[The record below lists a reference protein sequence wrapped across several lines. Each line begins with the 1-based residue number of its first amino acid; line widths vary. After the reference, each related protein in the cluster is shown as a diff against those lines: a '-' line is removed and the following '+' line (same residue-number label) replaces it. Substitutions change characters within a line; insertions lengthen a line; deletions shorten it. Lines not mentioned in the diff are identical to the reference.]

1 MIYRRSKAREV
12 ALQLLYRVDLN
23 PSLSKAQVA
32 EFITARINDQISRD
46 FALLLYQQTMQNLL
60 QIDAMLVQ
68 SAENWR
74 LPRMAAVDRNLL
86 RLGTF
91 ELSHQKETPSEVVLN
106 ESIELAKRFGTADSP
121 SFVNGILDKICSTE
135 RPKPEHA

>member
-23 PSLSKAQVA
+23 PSMTKEQVTD
-32 EFITARINDQISRD
+32 FITNRINDQASRD
-46 FALLLYQQTMQNLL
+46 FALLLYQQTMRNLSG
-60 QIDAMLVQ
+60 IDEMLVK

-86 RLGTF
+86 RLGVF
-91 ELSHQKETPSEVVLN
+91 ELSHQKDTPSEVVMN
-106 ESIELAKRFGTADSP
+106 ESIELAKRFGTAESP
-121 SFVNGILDKICSTE
+121 SFINGILDKICSTE
-135 RPKPEHA
+135 RPKPENA

>member
-23 PSLSKAQVA
+23 PSLTKKQVA
-32 EFITARINDQISRD
+32 EFITDRISDQISRD
-46 FALLLYQQTMQNLL
+46 FALLLYQQTMQNLS
-60 QIDAMLVQ
+60 QIDALLVKF
-68 SAENWR
+68 AENWR

-86 RLGTF
+86 RLGAF

-106 ESIELAKRFGTADSP
+106 ESIELAKRFGTADSS
-121 SFVNGILDKICSTE
+121 SFINGILDKICYTE
-135 RPKPEHA
+135 RPQPENA